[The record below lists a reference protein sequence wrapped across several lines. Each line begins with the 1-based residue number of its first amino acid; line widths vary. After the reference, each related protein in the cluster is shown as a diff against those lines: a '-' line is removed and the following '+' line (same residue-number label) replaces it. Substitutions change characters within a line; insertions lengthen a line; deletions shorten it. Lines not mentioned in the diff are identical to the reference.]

1 MSTDGRLNRVHTWEK
16 PINDTAWWLGFV
28 LRASFWLVPRVCCH
42 AVLVSRLRENGETG
56 TAAAAAL
63 LLVRTK
69 LSSFYLSV
77 FLWLCF
83 CLPDVVRSSLCLSFI
98 LANACKHTQS
108 YESASFLGQC
118 CVSRLKVTQHN
129 SRHWGNIINDIHLIH
144 TEETMRTWCTRGFI
158 CLETQS
164 STHTKF
170 EKFSLP
176 LLILSWSMYVAPLD
190 MNWPQSSDWCV
201 ILDRVLCCALYS
213 VFWHSGDSS
222 VSCQYSDLWDGI
234 VQMLLSRTRRFP
246 ARGNS
251 LL

>member
-1 MSTDGRLNRVHTWEK
+1 MSSALPCVCLTSWLMHASVHS
-16 PINDTAWWLGFV
+16 L
-28 LRASFWLVPRVCCH
+28 
-42 AVLVSRLRENGETG
+42 
-56 TAAAAAL
+56 
-63 LLVRTK
+63 TK
-69 LSSFYLSV
+69 
-77 FLWLCF
+77 C
-83 CLPDVVRSSLCLSFI
+83 
-98 LANACKHTQS
+98 
-108 YESASFLGQC
+108 ASFLGQC
-118 CVSRLKVTQHN
+118 CVLRVKVTQHN
-129 SRHWGNIINDIHLIH
+129 SWHWGNMINDNSTFILFRRKKQWGHDAH
-144 TEETMRTWCTRGFI
+144 KVFI
-158 CLETQS
+158 CLEAQS

-213 VFWHSGDSS
+213 VFRHSGDSS
-222 VSCQYSDLWDGI
+222 VSCQHSDLGDGI